1 MKFIDQTEIH
11 VTAGNG
17 GDGISSFRSARNK
30 PKLGPDGGNGGNGGN
45 ILLIAEPS
53 LNTLSSLRYRQVYR
67 GEHGGKGQANNKTGR
82 CGRHK
87 TIRVPRGT
95 VVYDRDSGEVLGELI
110 EPGQQL
116 LVAQGG
122 KRGYGNLNYVSAT
135 NRAPY
140 FFTHGQKGA
149 HKTLRLELK
158 LLADVGLAGFPNAGK
173 STLLSRLSAAKPK
186 IADYPFT
193 TLVPNLGVV
202 ELGEHSEDSFVIADV
217 PGLIEGAS
225 SGKGLGLEFLRHLER
240 TKVIAF
246 VVDTFDMLE
255 PSPLASLEK
264 LKEELKSYSP
274 KMLEKEAVI
283 VLNKLD
289 LSDAFPQEEVDRRLS
304 EIEQA
309 GYPILQISAV
319 SGAGLGAL
327 KRALFEY
334 ICNSEPDAKDMI
346 YSACDNQE
354 FSSERESYATT

>member
-17 GDGISSFRSARNK
+17 GDGIASFRSARNK
-30 PKLGPDGGNGGNGGN
+30 PKLGPDGGNGGNGGDVQ
-45 ILLIAEPS
+45 LQAEPS

-67 GEHGGKGQANNKTGR
+67 GEHGGKGQANNRTGR

-95 VVYDRDSGEVLGELI
+95 VVYDRDSGELLGELV
-110 EPGQQL
+110 EPGQMLQ
-116 LVAQGG
+116 VAKGG

-135 NRAPY
+135 NRAPH

-149 HKTLRLELK
+149 NRTLRLELK

-202 ELGEHSEDSFVIADV
+202 ELGEHSEDSFVLADV

-225 SGKGLGLEFLRHLER
+225 DGRGLGLEFLRHLER

-246 VVDTFDMLE
+246 VVDAFDLLE
-255 PSPLASLEK
+255 PSPLASLKK

-274 KMLEKEAVI
+274 KMLAKEAVVI
-283 VLNKLD
+283 LNKMD
-289 LSDAFPQEEVDRRLS
+289 LADAFPPEEVERRLD
-304 EIEQA
+304 EISQA
-309 GYPILQISAV
+309 GYPILKVSAV
-319 SGAGLGAL
+319 TGEGLEEL
-327 KRALFEY
+327 KRALFDY
-334 ICNSEPDAKDMI
+334 IKPSEQTDYDLND
-346 YSACDNQE
+346 SAHEHLEIKQG
-354 FSSERESYATT
+354 T

>member
-45 ILLIAEPS
+45 IQLLAEPS

-95 VVYDRDSGEVLGELI
+95 VVYDRDSGELLGELV
-110 EPGQQL
+110 EPGQKL
-116 LVAQGG
+116 LVAKGG

-135 NRAPY
+135 NRAPH
-140 FFTHGQKGA
+140 FFTHGQKGTRR
-149 HKTLRLELK
+149 TLRLELK

-202 ELGEHSEDSFVIADV
+202 DLGEHSEDSFVLADV

-246 VVDTFDMLE
+246 VVDAFDMLE
-255 PSPLASLEK
+255 DSPLASLEK

-274 KMLEKEAVI
+274 KMLTKEAIVI
-283 VLNKLD
+283 LNKMD
-289 LSDAFPQEEVDRRLS
+289 LADAFPKEEVDRRLS
-304 EIEQA
+304 EISRA
-309 GYPILQISAV
+309 GYPVLQVSAV
-319 SGAGLGAL
+319 SGKGLDTL
-327 KRALFEY
+327 KRTLFEY
-334 ICNSEPDAKDMI
+334 IKACEETSEDTI
-346 YSACDNQE
+346 YSSFMAQE
-354 FSSERESYATT
+354 IKQGT